1 MSIVSFVVG
10 RASGADGGG
19 VIWLFRVLEKEKA
32 SAPQPGVAGGDAI
45 VLAGHGSTLSSA
57 GTHGKI
63 AVDLLAESYA
73 TAVPAWVR
81 RKSG

>member
-19 VIWLFRVLEKEKA
+19 VEKEKA